1 MMNLNQ
7 NTLIATAGYP
17 VLVPSPVLSRSVS
30 AYYEEPFTPAETAI
44 LGRFFTN
51 TDRPV
56 FGLINL
62 PEVVKGALFARYSRT
77 HKSVRRLFLDE
88 FVDNADLGI
97 EAIAANLQNEDAIIK
112 FRRAEELYDRV
123 FFEYGD
129 DSVAQLGGV
138 HLACEQASNVLTK
151 VLEWGRIA
159 AYLEQSTRYIA
170 YDRPLGERFR
180 YFVPEEIKGAGLEDA
195 FTDYMERIF
204 TFYSKAVERLVDHFA
219 AIYPHQASDSDVVWR
234 STIRAKAYDTV
245 RGILPAA
252 TQSNVGI
259 YGTGQAY
266 EMALVR
272 MQAHPLAEVRTYGAL
287 MLDELRKQIPAFM
300 KRVDLPERGLAW
312 SNYLAASASAV
323 AHIAGSL
330 DEQPE
335 ETDEVT
341 LVDWDQDAELKVAA
355 AALYAATE
363 LPDSQL
369 LRHVERLPSEERA
382 RILRAYVGDRRN
394 RRHKPGRAME
404 RVSYRFDILSDYG
417 AFRDLQRHRMLTI
430 EWQRLTTRFGYD
442 TPVEVAEAGFLEEWD
457 ALMQRASDLSEQ
469 VGAATNADVA
479 QYVVPFAYRI
489 RYMIEMNA
497 REAFHLLE
505 LRTQPAGHPSY
516 RRVCQ
521 EMHRQ
526 IRDVAGHEIIADA
539 MQFVDYS
546 DPGLERI
553 DEERRLEAKR
563 ANKG

>member
-1 MMNLNQ
+1 
-7 NTLIATAGYP
+7 
-17 VLVPSPVLSRSVS
+17 VS
-30 AYYEEPFTPAETAI
+30 AYYQEPFTPAETAI
-44 LGRFFTN
+44 LSRFFTN

-88 FVDNADLGI
+88 FVDNADLGV
-97 EAIAANLQNEDAIIK
+97 EAIAATLPSDDAVV
-112 FRRAEELYDRV
+112 RLNRAEQLYDRV
-123 FFEYGD
+123 FFEFGD

-151 VLEWGRIA
+151 VLEWGRLA

-170 YDRPLGERFR
+170 YDRPLGDRYR
-180 YFVPEEIKGAGLEDA
+180 YFIPEEVRAAGMEQA
-195 FTDYMERIF
+195 FTEYMEGIF
-204 TFYSKAVERLVDHFA
+204 SFYSEAVTRLVDHFA
-219 AIYPHQASDSDVVWR
+219 AIHPQQTGDSDSLWR

-272 MQAHPLAEVRTYGAL
+272 MQAHPLTEVRAYGGM
-287 MLDELRKQIPAFM
+287 MLEELRKQIPAFM
-300 KRVDLPERGLAW
+300 KRVDLPDRGGAWSEYLADASGAVADLARGLDEPAE
-312 SNYLAASASAV
+312 AA
-323 AHIAGSL
+323 G
-330 DEQPE
+330 
-335 ETDEVT
+335 EVT
-341 LVDWDQDAELKVAA
+341 LVDWDKDGELKVAA
-355 AALYAATE
+355 AALYSHTE
-363 LPDSQL
+363 IPDSQL
-369 LRHVERLPSEERA
+369 LKYVEGLSADERA
-382 RILRAYVGDRRN
+382 RILGAYVGDRRN

-442 TPVEVAEAGFLEEWD
+442 TPVEVAEVGLLDRWD
-457 ALMQRASDLSEQ
+457 EIMSRAADLHEQLRAS
-469 VGAATNADVA
+469 TNADVA
-479 QYVVPFAYRI
+479 QYVVPFAFRI
-489 RYMIEMNA
+489 RYMLEMNA

-505 LRTQPAGHPSY
+505 LRTQPSGHPSY

-526 IRDVAGHEIIADA
+526 IAEVAGHHAIADA
-539 MQFVDYS
+539 MRFVDHS
-546 DPGLERI
+546 EPGLARL
-553 DEERRLEAKR
+553 DEGRRLEEKR
-563 ANKG
+563 EQRT